1 MNKILII
8 IKREYLTRIKNK
20 AFIFST
26 LFTPLFFVGII
37 ALSTYMGMKNLEELN
52 IAVFDESEL
61 FIGQLESNKFISY
74 HFVPRDVYNEALKSQ
89 TEEEASFDGVLYIP
103 RIDVDQ
109 PAGITYTSRKQMGM
123 LSQER
128 VNKDLN
134 AVLERERMIRADI
147 DTSRLAAV
155 KANPIALVQKFIDKA
170 GADKE
175 ANAGISLIA
184 GYGAGFL
191 IYFII
196 LIYGSMVMRGVME
209 EKTNRIAEVIVS
221 SVRPVELMMGKIIGI
236 GAVGITQFLIWL
248 VLIAVGYVGLMAFG
262 SPDALQKVAEA
273 QQTNAGPAME
283 AAQQL
288 QLATAQLNIPLL
300 LGAFIFYFLGGYLF
314 YASLFAAVGSA
325 VNDDPQDAQTMM
337 MPVTMPIILSVVV
350 LTSAINNPTGPLAV
364 WCSIIPFT
372 SPVIMMARLP
382 FGVPGTVPWWQLGLS
397 VLVLIA
403 SFMFTT
409 WLSARIYRTGILL
422 YGKKVT
428 WKEMFR
434 WAFSKQ

>member
-1 MNKILII
+1 MSKTLII
-8 IKREYLTRIKNK
+8 IKREYLTRIRNK

-26 LFTPLFFVGII
+26 LFTPLFFFGII
-37 ALSTYMGMKNLEELN
+37 ALSTYMGVKSSEELN
-52 IAVFDESEL
+52 IAVYDESGM
-61 FIGQLESNKFISY
+61 FAGQLENSKRIHY
-74 HFVPRDVYNEALKSQ
+74 HWVPREVYEVITAPG
-89 TEEEASFDGVLYIP
+89 EEEKTEFDGVLFIP
-103 RIDVDQ
+103 LIDIEK
-109 PAGITYTSRKQMGM
+109 PSGITYTSRKQMGI
-123 LSQER
+123 LSQEK
-128 VNKDLN
+128 VNDDLN
-134 AVLERERMIRADI
+134 AVLERTRMIRADI
-147 DTSRLAAV
+147 DTAKLAAV
-155 KANPIALVQKFIDKA
+155 KANPVSLVQKTIGDD

-175 ANAGISLIA
+175 ANAGVSLIA

-221 SVRPVELMMGKIIGI
+221 SVRPVQLMMGKIIGI

-248 VLIAVGYVGLMAFG
+248 VLLVAGYGVVMSFV
-262 SPDALQKVAEA
+262 SPDTIQQVAEA
-273 QQTNAGPAME
+273 QQAGPGME

-300 LGAFIFYFLGGYLF
+300 LGAFLFYFLGGYLF

-337 MPVTMPIILSVVV
+337 MPVTMPIILSIVV
-350 LTSAINNPTGPLAV
+350 LTSAINNPGGPLAF

-382 FGVPGTVPWWQLGLS
+382 FGVPGTVPWWELGLS
-397 VLVLIA
+397 VVVLTG
-403 SFMFTT
+403 SFLFTT

>member
-1 MNKILII
+1 MNKTLII
-8 IKREYLTRIKNK
+8 IKREYLTRIRNK

-26 LFTPLFFVGII
+26 LFTPLFFFGII
-37 ALSTYMGMKNLEELN
+37 AVSTYMSMKSSEELN
-52 IAVFDESEL
+52 IAVYDESGL
-61 FIGQLESNKFISY
+61 FAGQLENSKKIHY
-74 HFVPRDVYNEALKSQ
+74 HFVPKAVYDVVILPG
-89 TEEEASFDGVLYIP
+89 EEENTEFDGGLFIP
-103 RIDVDQ
+103 QIDVDK
-109 PAGITYTSRKQMGM
+109 PAGITYSSRKQMGVI
-123 LSQER
+123 SQER
-128 VNKDLN
+128 VNDDMN
-134 AVLERERMIRADI
+134 AVLERNRMIRADI
-147 DTSRLAAV
+147 DTAKLAAV
-155 KANPIALVQKFIDKA
+155 KANPISLVQKSISED
-170 GADKE
+170 GSDKE
-175 ANAGISLIA
+175 ANAGVSLIA

-221 SVRPVELMMGKIIGI
+221 SVRPVQLMMGKIIGI
-236 GAVGITQFLIWL
+236 GAVGLTQFLIWL
-248 VLIAVGYVGLMAFG
+248 VLLLVGYSALMSFV
-262 SPDALQKVAEA
+262 SPDAIQQMAEV
-273 QQTNAGPAME
+273 QQAGPGME
-283 AAQQL
+283 AAKQV

-300 LGAFIFYFLGGYLF
+300 FGAFLFYFLGGYLF

-337 MPVTMPIILSVVV
+337 MPVTMPIILSIVI
-350 LTSAINNPTGPLAV
+350 LTSAINNPTGPLAF

-382 FGVPGTVPWWQLGLS
+382 FGVPGTVPWWELGLS
-397 VLVLIA
+397 VVVLTG
-403 SFMFTT
+403 SFLFTT

-428 WKEMFR
+428 WKEMFK

>member
-1 MNKILII
+1 MNKTLII
-8 IKREYLTRIKNK
+8 IKREYLTRIRNK

-26 LFTPLFFVGII
+26 LFTPLFFFGII
-37 ALSTYMGMKNLEELN
+37 ALSTYMSIKSTEELN
-52 IAVFDESEL
+52 IAVHDESGL
-61 FIGQLESNKFISY
+61 FAGQLEDSKKIRY
-74 HFVPRDVYNEALKSQ
+74 HFVPKEVFDVVLMPEDESTA
-89 TEEEASFDGVLYIP
+89 FDGGLFIP
-103 RIDVDQ
+103 VIDVDR

-123 LSQER
+123 ISQEK
-128 VNKDLN
+128 VNDDLN
-134 AVLERERMIRADI
+134 GVLERIRMIRADI
-147 DTSRLAAV
+147 DTVRLAAV
-155 KANPIALVQKFIDKA
+155 KANPISLVQKSIGED
-170 GADKE
+170 GTDKE
-175 ANAGISLIA
+175 ANAGVSLIA

-221 SVRPVELMMGKIIGI
+221 SVRPVQLMMGKIIGI

-248 VLIAVGYVGLMAFG
+248 VLLVVGYSVLMSFV
-262 SPDALQKVAEA
+262 SPDTIQQVADA
-273 QQTNAGPAME
+273 QQSGPGME

-300 LGAFIFYFLGGYLF
+300 LGAFLFYFLGGYLF

-337 MPVTMPIILSVVV
+337 MPVTMPIILSIVV
-350 LTSAINNPTGPLAV
+350 LTSAINNPGGPLAF

-382 FGVPGTVPWWQLGLS
+382 FGVPGTVPWWELGLS
-397 VLVLIA
+397 VVVLTG
-403 SFMFTT
+403 SFLFTT